1 MDIATRWNKWH
12 LEKKYTDFVELHKYL
27 SKEFDNLPEVLFLL
41 LEVSLVYYWY
51 VFGIER
57 R

>member
-27 SKEFDNLPEVLFLL
+27 SNEFDNLPEFPESIIGTYL
-41 LEVSLVYYWY
+41 
-51 VFGIER
+51 G
-57 R
+57 

>member
-27 SKEFDNLPEVLFLL
+27 SNEFDNLPEVFIDIIKSFPSLL
-41 LEVSLVYYWY
+41 LVH
-51 VFGIER
+51 I
-57 R
+57 